1 MIGMNNTLKTPYF
14 VMHQTRLSEN
24 LQKLQSLE
32 KKSGVK
38 ILHTLKSFNESS
50 VLPSITKTL
59 SGLSISS
66 PKELQMATEANARHI
81 HLYAPAFSESTLE
94 TMIDNV
100 QTISFNS
107 LSQWQRFK
115 DVNTSVSRG
124 LRLNPELS
132 LDIPKHCNPN
142 LSNSRLGVK
151 VKEFVKLYHEN
162 QESFTNLKGVHIHA
176 LFQSS
181 SYELEILL
189 NHLQN
194 SCQSILPQLKWLN
207 LGGGHNFTSND
218 YNVEHFVK
226 VIKDFQSTYPNI
238 QLYFEPGES
247 VIKGCGEFVT
257 TILDIIE
264 EENHSIVILDTSI
277 ETHLLDV
284 AIVNLKLKV
293 QYTQNEPTPYHYTLT
308 GNSCLQGDII
318 GEYFFTH
325 KLEIGE
331 KVVFEDMMAYSM
343 VKMTEFNGMERARL
357 YLET

>member
-1 MIGMNNTLKTPYF
+1 MSGMNNTPKTPYF

-24 LQKLQSLE
+24 LQKLQNLE
-32 KKSGVK
+32 KESGVK

-50 VLPSITKTL
+50 VLPSITKAL

-66 PKELQMATEANARHI
+66 PKELKMATEAQADHI

-94 TMIDNV
+94 IMIDSV
-100 QTISFNS
+100 HTISFNS

-115 DVNTSVSRG
+115 DVNASVSKG

-132 LDIPKHCNPN
+132 FEIPKHCNPN

-151 VKEFVKLYHEN
+151 LTEFVTLYN
-162 QESFTNLKGVHIHA
+162 KDNNIFTDLEGLHFHA

-181 SYELEILL
+181 SHDLDILL
-189 NHLQN
+189 KHIDTH
-194 SCQSILPQLKWLN
+194 CQGILPKLKWLN
-207 LGGGHNFTSND
+207 LGGGHNFTD
-218 YNVEHFVK
+218 KRYKVEHFVNI
-226 VIKDFQSTYPNI
+226 IKNFQATYPNI

-247 VIKGCGEFVT
+247 VVKGCGEFVT
-257 TILDIIE
+257 TVLDIIE
-264 EENHSIVILDTSI
+264 EDAQSIVILDTSI

-293 QYTQNEPTPYHYTLT
+293 QGTQNQPTPYPYTLT

-325 KLEIGE
+325 TLEIDDR
-331 KVVFEDMMAYSM
+331 VLFEDMMAYSM
-343 VKMTEFNGMERARL
+343 VKMTEFNGMQKANF
-357 YLET
+357 YLD

>member
-1 MIGMNNTLKTPYF
+1 MTHPYF
-14 VMHQTRLSEN
+14 LLHQAALEQN

-32 KKSGVK
+32 KQTGVK
-38 ILHTLKSFNESS
+38 ILHTLKSFNEVS
-50 VLPSITKTL
+50 VLPSITQNL

-66 PKELQMATEANARHI
+66 SKELKMATEAHANHI

-94 TMIDNV
+94 IMIDNV
-100 QTISFNS
+100 HTISFNS

-115 DVNTSVSRG
+115 DLNSSVSKG

-132 LDIPKHCNPN
+132 FEIPKHCNPN

-151 VKEFVKLYHEN
+151 LTEFVTLYNEE
-162 QESFTNLKGVHIHA
+162 QETFTDLEGLHFHA

-181 SYELEILL
+181 SDDLDILL
-189 NHLQN
+189 KHIDTH
-194 SCQSILPQLKWLN
+194 CQCILPKLKWLN
-207 LGGGHNFTSND
+207 LGGGHNFTD
-218 YNVEHFVK
+218 KRYNVEHFVEIVK
-226 VIKDFQSTYPNI
+226 NFQATYPNI

-247 VIKGCGEFVT
+247 VVKECGEFVT
-257 TILDIIE
+257 TVLDIIE
-264 EENHSIVILDTSI
+264 EDAQSIVILDTSI

-293 QYTQNEPTPYHYTLT
+293 QGTRNEPTPYPYTLT

-325 KLEIGE
+325 QLEVGD
-331 KVVFEDMMAYSM
+331 KVLFEDMMAYSM
-343 VKMTEFNGMERARL
+343 VKMTEFNGIEKAKF
-357 YLET
+357 YLD

>member
-1 MIGMNNTLKTPYF
+1 MTGMNNTLKTPYF
-14 VMHQTRLSEN
+14 VMHQARLSEN

-50 VLPSITKTL
+50 VLPSITKAL

-66 PKELQMATEANARHI
+66 PKELKMATAAKAQHI
-81 HLYAPAFSESTLE
+81 HLYAPAFSESTLNS
-94 TMIDNV
+94 MIDSIH
-100 QTISFNS
+100 TISFNS

-115 DVNTSVSRG
+115 DVNTSISKG

-132 LDIPKHCNPN
+132 FDIPKHCNPN
-142 LSNSRLGVK
+142 LSNSRLGIK
-151 VKEFVKLYHEN
+151 LKEFVKLYNEDN
-162 QESFTNLKGVHIHA
+162 KIFTDLEGLHFHA

-181 SYELEILL
+181 SYDLEILL
-189 NHLQN
+189 NHIQN

-226 VIKDFQSTYPNI
+226 VIKNFQSAYLNI
-238 QLYFEPGES
+238 QLLFEPGES
-247 VIKGCGEFVT
+247 VVKGCGEFVT
-257 TILDIIE
+257 TVLDIIE
-264 EENHSIVILDTSI
+264 KEGQSIVILDTSI

-284 AIVNLKLKV
+284 AIVNLQLQV
-293 QYTQNEPTPYHYTLT
+293 QGTQKEPSSYPYTLT

-331 KVVFEDMMAYSM
+331 KVVFEDMMAYSI
-343 VKMTEFNGMERARL
+343 VKMTEFNGMSKANF
-357 YLET
+357 YIS